1 MKRKLIKLILI
12 IAAAMTSFAVSGLT
26 CLAAPAMPGVSGSK
40 DGVCYSATAENPVN
54 MEVLAERDRLIS
66 EKEKVM
72 KISPAAAEPDAGIL
86 CVGDDD
92 ERLIVAAKRQ

>member
-1 MKRKLIKLILI
+1 
-12 IAAAMTSFAVSGLT
+12 
-26 CLAAPAMPGVSGSK
+26 
-40 DGVCYSATAENPVN
+40 
-54 MEVLAERDRLIS
+54 MEVLADRDRLIS